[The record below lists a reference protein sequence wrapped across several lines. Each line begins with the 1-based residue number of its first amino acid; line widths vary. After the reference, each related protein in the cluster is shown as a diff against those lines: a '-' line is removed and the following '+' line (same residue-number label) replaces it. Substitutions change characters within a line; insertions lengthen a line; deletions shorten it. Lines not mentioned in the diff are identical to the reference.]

1 MLDFMPIFKEYEWK
15 PKDYKKMKNKKSDFR
30 KFCETMWIMTKHD
43 VLPWVAV
50 LALYGLF
57 VFKLNDASK
66 NDKDAFKVDI
76 PSFFQK
82 QR

>member
-1 MLDFMPIFKEYEWK
+1 MYS
-15 PKDYKKMKNKKSDFR
+15 KKSDFR
-30 KFCETMWIMTKHD
+30 KFCETMWVMTKYD

-50 LALYGLF
+50 AVLYGLF
-57 VFKLNDASK
+57 VFKLNDVSK
-66 NDKDAFKVDI
+66 NDKDTFKVDI